1 MDYDKEEKQMRG
13 PGKTRRFNQREFT
26 LSEVFAGTIDK
37 QITAEERESMARR
50 KARILRQNGLYARIV
65 NGSGWTAIYIGQQ
78 TPGMPM
84 IQIPPSK
91 DPKIPVFK
99 KPEVVGRK
107 KGRFDDI
114 ETTLA
119 GFDWGQET
127 GIKPI
132 KPKFVKE
139 PPKVEVVNEPNTI
152 QASVIA
158 NLVKKMGSNTLPQN
172 GLAEFPNQIDKS
184 KTNFWA
190 SINDARV
197 VEGKELS
204 NLLSTFTIAESNV
217 AFARLLESL
226 KRDPLGATYQ
236 KGEKREKLNRLAN
249 IFTGRKK
256 PTLENLGNVKLYVI
270 YSNND
275 PLYFSFND
283 ATFAEYME
291 SQEQKAR
298 DKRKQEKADFPGW
311 NKFKGGVNV

>member
-1 MDYDKEEKQMRG
+1 MRG